1 MAKCSDPECREG
13 LICMINKKVSKM
25 VLLTVALGIIGTVGY
40 FTVYGLAA
48 DARSREKVQKN
59 IKDIAVMQVKMDNI
73 NETVKRIENKQITKQ
88 DIVRAVKEAIG
99 K

>member
-1 MAKCSDPECREG
+1 MECPDPNCREG

-25 VLLTVALGIIGTVGY
+25 VLLSAVLGIIGTVGY

-48 DARSREKVQKN
+48 DAKEKEKRETN
-59 IKDIAVMQVKMDNI
+59 SKDIAVMQVKMDNI
-73 NETVKRIENKQITKQ
+73 EKTVKRIESKQMTSQ
-88 DIVRAVKEAIG
+88 DIVKAVKEAMG